1 MKDKVLEIIDKL
13 TKHSMEIIKNNEWE
27 MDDVDTDCR
36 NCRSYEE
43 GYLTALLDVK
53 EHLMKLDDK
62 TNRML
67 IIAYNAICLGQLNDQ
82 YDKEELLEEL
92 GCTEEEYDEIMG

>member
-1 MKDKVLEIIDKL
+1 MKDKVLEIIEKL

-27 MDDVDTDCR
+27 MDDINTDYE
-36 NCRSYEE
+36 SYEE
-43 GYLTALLDVK
+43 GYLTALSDVK
-53 EHLMKLDDK
+53 EYLMKLDDK

-67 IIAYNAICLGQLNDQ
+67 IIAYNAICLGQLDEQ
-82 YDKEELLEEL
+82 YDKERLLQEL